1 MGGESDEGND
11 SDYAYIAVGSAI
23 YSSTASTLSIRFLM
37 FHMKHIERRTQ
48 MAKFKPSAK
57 LSFGALEHY
66 NPQYLANN
74 YTPSEIRKEY
84 SRIRAIA
91 VKRLT
96 RLAKGGFGETS
107 VYKYNV
113 FNTKK
118 LSELTEKQIPLALSQ
133 LARFLDNPL
142 STVTGQKAQRKQ
154 KIEKLQSYGYDV
166 NEKNFQSFVDFMEL
180 LSQQAID
187 LQYDSEAVVELWEA
201 TRDKVSPATIA
212 KDLDSWLENRYKI
225 SELPNIAS
233 KDADEILRL
242 LKE

>member
-1 MGGESDEGND
+1 
-11 SDYAYIAVGSAI
+11 
-23 YSSTASTLSIRFLM
+23 
-37 FHMKHIERRTQ
+37 

-57 LSFGALEHY
+57 LGFGSIEHY

-74 YTPSEIRKEY
+74 YSVGEIRKEY
-84 SRIRAIA
+84 SRVRAIA

-96 RLAKGGFGETS
+96 RLAKSGFGETS

-113 FNTKK
+113 YNTKK

-133 LARFLDNPL
+133 LARFIDNPL

-166 NEKNFQSFVDFMEL
+166 NEKTFQSFVDFMEL
-180 LSQQAID
+180 LSEQAID

-212 KDLDSWLENRYKI
+212 KDLDSWLANRFSLSK
-225 SELPNIAS
+225 LPDIAS
-233 KDADEILRL
+233 KDAEEILRL
-242 LKE
+242 IKE

>member
-1 MGGESDEGND
+1 
-11 SDYAYIAVGSAI
+11 
-23 YSSTASTLSIRFLM
+23 
-37 FHMKHIERRTQ
+37 

-57 LSFGALEHY
+57 LNFGTLDHY
-66 NPQYLANN
+66 NPQYLMNN
-74 YTPSEIRKEY
+74 YTLREIRKEY
-84 SRIRAIA
+84 SRLRAIS

-96 RLAKGGFGETS
+96 RLEKAGFGETS

-113 FNTKK
+113 FNVKK

-133 LARFLDNPL
+133 LARFIDNLL

-154 KIEKLQSYGYDV
+154 KIEKLQSYGYDI

-187 LQYDSEAVVELWEA
+187 LQYDSEAVVELWES
-201 TRDKVSPATIA
+201 TRDKVSPAKIA

>member
-1 MGGESDEGND
+1 
-11 SDYAYIAVGSAI
+11 
-23 YSSTASTLSIRFLM
+23 
-37 FHMKHIERRTQ
+37 

-57 LSFGALEHY
+57 LSFGAIEHY

-74 YTPSEIRKEY
+74 YSSAEIRKEY
-84 SRIRAIA
+84 SRVRAIA

-96 RLAKGGFGETS
+96 RLAKSGFGETS
-107 VYKYNV
+107 VYKYNAY
-113 FNTKK
+113 NTKK
-118 LSELTEKQIPLALSQ
+118 LSEMTEKQIPLALSQ
-133 LARFLDNPL
+133 LARFIDNPL

-154 KIEKLQSYGYDV
+154 KIEKLRSYGYDV
-166 NEKNFQSFVDFMEL
+166 TEKNFQSFVDFMEL

-212 KDLDSWLENRYKI
+212 KDLDSWLENRFSI
-225 SELPNIAS
+225 SKLPEIAS

>member
-1 MGGESDEGND
+1 
-11 SDYAYIAVGSAI
+11 
-23 YSSTASTLSIRFLM
+23 
-37 FHMKHIERRTQ
+37 

-57 LSFGALEHY
+57 LNFGTLDHY
-66 NPQYLANN
+66 NPQYLMNN
-74 YTPSEIRKEY
+74 YSESEIRKEY

-96 RLAKGGFGETS
+96 RLAKAGFGETT

-118 LSELTEKQIPLALSQ
+118 LSELAGREVRLALSQ
-133 LARFLDNPL
+133 LARFIDNPL

-187 LQYDSEAVVELWEA
+187 LEYDSEAVVELWEA
-201 TRDKVSPATIA
+201 TRNKVSPAKIA

>member
-1 MGGESDEGND
+1 
-11 SDYAYIAVGSAI
+11 
-23 YSSTASTLSIRFLM
+23 
-37 FHMKHIERRTQ
+37 

-57 LSFGALEHY
+57 LSFGTIEYY
-66 NPQYLANN
+66 NPQYIVNN
-74 YTPSEIRKEY
+74 YSPSEIRKEY

-91 VKRLT
+91 VKRLS
-96 RLAKGGFGETS
+96 RLAKSGFGETS

-133 LARFLDNPL
+133 LARFIDNPL

-154 KIEKLQSYGYDV
+154 KIEKLRSYGYDV
-166 NEKNFQSFVDFMEL
+166 TEKNFQSFVDFMEL

-212 KDLDSWLENRYKI
+212 KDLDSWLENRFSI
-225 SELPNIAS
+225 SKLPDIAS

>member
-1 MGGESDEGND
+1 
-11 SDYAYIAVGSAI
+11 
-23 YSSTASTLSIRFLM
+23 
-37 FHMKHIERRTQ
+37 

-57 LSFGALEHY
+57 LSFGTIEHY
-66 NPQYLANN
+66 NPQYLVNN
-74 YTPSEIRKEY
+74 YTPSETRKEY

-96 RLAKGGFGETS
+96 RLAKYGFGETP
-107 VYKYNV
+107 VYKYHV
-113 FNTKK
+113 YNTKK
-118 LSELTEKQIPLALSQ
+118 LSELTEKQIPLALSH

-142 STVTGQKAQRKQ
+142 STVTGQKALRKQ
-154 KIEKLQSYGYDV
+154 KIEKLRSYGYDV

-201 TRDKVSPATIA
+201 TRDKVSPDTIA
-212 KDLDSWLENRYKI
+212 KDLESWLDNRYKI
-225 SELPNIAS
+225 SKLPEIAS

>member
-1 MGGESDEGND
+1 
-11 SDYAYIAVGSAI
+11 
-23 YSSTASTLSIRFLM
+23 
-37 FHMKHIERRTQ
+37 

-57 LSFGALEHY
+57 LSFGTIDHY
-66 NPQYLANN
+66 NPQYLMNN
-74 YTPSEIRKEY
+74 YSPSEIRKEY

-96 RLAKGGFGETS
+96 RLAKAGFGETS

-113 FNTKK
+113 YNTNK

-201 TRDKVSPATIA
+201 TRSKVSPATIA

-225 SELPNIAS
+225 SELPNISS

>member
-1 MGGESDEGND
+1 
-11 SDYAYIAVGSAI
+11 
-23 YSSTASTLSIRFLM
+23 
-37 FHMKHIERRTQ
+37 

-57 LSFGALEHY
+57 LSFGAIEHY

-74 YTPSEIRKEY
+74 YTTYEIRKEY
-84 SRIRAIA
+84 SRIRAIS

-107 VYKYNV
+107 AYKYNV

-187 LQYDSEAVVELWEA
+187 LQYDSEAVVELWES
-201 TRDKVSPATIA
+201 TRDKVSPAKIA
-212 KDLDSWLENRYKI
+212 KDLESWLENRYKI
-225 SELPNIAS
+225 SELPSIAS